1 MIYKNEKLL
10 VIVVLGLLLSPNAYA
25 DDHIITIKCKY
36 DDPGLSFLKPIYVIN
51 LETKKVKVGATS
63 MYVLNYSDN
72 EILLG
77 KANAALSE
85 KMKIDRI
92 TGRYQKEQIFYG
104 TSEEEKKVVNGS
116 GICQKVEKAF

>member
-1 MIYKNEKLL
+1 MKKY
-10 VIVVLGLLLSPNAYA
+10 LSIIALALFFSGNAYA
-25 DDHIITIKCKY
+25 DNHIITIQCQY
-36 DDPGLSFLKPIYVIN
+36 DDPSLSFLKPIYVIN

-63 MYVLNYSDN
+63 MYVLKYSDT

-85 KMKIDRI
+85 KMEIDRM

-104 TSEEEKKVVNGS
+104 TSEEEKKIVNGS

>member
-1 MIYKNEKLL
+1 
-10 VIVVLGLLLSPNAYA
+10 
-25 DDHIITIKCKY
+25 
-36 DDPGLSFLKPIYVIN
+36 
-51 LETKKVKVGATS
+51 
-63 MYVLNYSDN
+63 MYVLKYTDD

-92 TGRYQKEQIFYG
+92 TGRYTKEQIFYG
-104 TSEEEKKVVNGS
+104 TSEEEKKIVNGS

>member
-1 MIYKNEKLL
+1 MKKLL

>member
-1 MIYKNEKLL
+1 
-10 VIVVLGLLLSPNAYA
+10 
-25 DDHIITIKCKY
+25 
-36 DDPGLSFLKPIYVIN
+36 
-51 LETKKVKVGATS
+51 

-104 TSEEEKKVVNGS
+104 TSEEEKKS
-116 GICQKVEKAF
+116 S